1 MARFFAN
8 GPGSLVQRWS
18 LFGANPKSKFFAEVD
33 ELNRE
38 RLQSHHFAP
47 QQCKDFYKN
56 VDLEPKL
63 RECPL
68 ADGVAYWRAFDNCLE
83 RFMLYAKERSGSTFC
98 ALVRSQLKKCHRTR
112 KDL

>member
-1 MARFFAN
+1 
-8 GPGSLVQRWS
+8 
-18 LFGANPKSKFFAEVD
+18 LFSEVD

-38 RLQSHHFAP
+38 RLQSHHFSP
-47 QQCKDFYKN
+47 QQCKNFYKN

-68 ADGVAYWRAFDNCLE
+68 LDAVAYWREFDNCLD
-83 RFMLYAKERSGSTFC
+83 RFMLYARERTDSTFC
-98 ALVRSQLKKCHRTR
+98 VLVKSQMRNCQRAR